1 MDQEL
6 FSKSLFAFHAIDTDN
21 SGSIDAEEFGTA
33 IQNLR
38 ESVPDFVEFTDLDIA
53 VTFKKLDLDKTGQVS
68 YF

>member
-6 FSKSLFAFHAIDTDN
+6 FSKNLFAFHAIDTDN